1 MLPSRAMKGLYPLMI
16 SYTIGFDVGGTRL
29 KSAGVTLQGKLLA
42 EGVASSGANLG
53 PEALLE
59 SLVTEV
65 TRISQRARS
74 RPRSIGLALPGG
86 VQANRGV
93 VALPGKL
100 DRLEGFPLVTKL
112 QKAVGIPVIA
122 ENDGRASMLAEKHYG
137 LAKNKKWA
145 VSLTLGTGVGSGVML
160 DGRILRDP
168 HLQFGTQMGH
178 IVIQAAGGRLCLTG
192 ARGTATMLCSA
203 TALAMA
209 VRDGLQRGIPSI
221 LRDRYFADPGSID
234 CEAVFAAVASND
246 RLCLD
251 ELKHWTWN
259 LGWLLVSAVH
269 VYAPEIIILS
279 GGATHGARHFLDPL
293 REQVNKHIFR
303 YPAKQRVPIVV
314 SRMQDHSG
322 VLGAG
327 AVAWELVRTRYPKKH
342 PEADDAS

>member
-1 MLPSRAMKGLYPLMI
+1 MTP
-16 SYTIGFDVGGTRL
+16 YTIGFDVGGTRL
-29 KSAGVTLQGKLLA
+29 KSGGVTKQGKLLA
-42 EGVASSGANLG
+42 QGITSSRANLG

-65 TRISQRARS
+65 RRISGTVKAK
-74 RPRSIGLALPGG
+74 PLSIGLALPGG
-86 VQANRGV
+86 VHPNRGV

-100 DRLEGFPLVTKL
+100 DGLEGYPLVPKL
-112 QKAVGIPVIA
+112 QEAVRIPVVA
-122 ENDGRASMLAEKHYG
+122 ENDGRVSILAEKQFG
-137 LAKNKKWA
+137 LARKKSWA

-160 DGRILRDP
+160 GGQILRDP

-209 VRDGLQRGIPSI
+209 VRDGLQRGIPSL
-221 LRDRYFADPGSID
+221 LRKRYFADPSSID
-234 CEAVFAAVASND
+234 CEAVFEAVGNRD

-251 ELKHWTWN
+251 ELRHWTTN

-269 VYAPEIIILS
+269 VYAPELIILS
-279 GGATHGARHFLDPL
+279 GGATHGAQHFLKPL
-293 REQVNKHIFR
+293 RRQVNQHIFR
-303 YPAKQRVPIVV
+303 YPARQPMPIVV
-314 SRMQDHSG
+314 SRMQDHAG

-327 AVAWELVRTRYPKKH
+327 VAAWELVSNPK
-342 PEADDAS
+342 SLSR